1 MLPNAPDRVSL
12 DMFEDREI
20 IRLTGTGFLG
30 TLFTSEFDAD
40 VQGKAAISVQ
50 TYYVAAALVR
60 RGVGIAVVDEFTAR
74 ASLNGDLDF
83 RPFAKPAMFH
93 IYCVHLEE
101 RPLSRISRDFIADL
115 ERAIETARS

>member
-1 MLPNAPDRVSL
+1 
-12 DMFEDREI
+12 MFEDLEI

-30 TLFTSEFDAD
+30 TLFTSEFDAG
-40 VQGKAAISVQ
+40 VAGTAAISVQ

-74 ASLNGDLDF
+74 ASLTDDLDF
-83 RPFAKPAMFH
+83 RPFAKPALFD

-115 ERAIETARS
+115 EHAIETARS